1 MKKALFAVLAVCI
14 MLFSNNPEAKA
25 ITISGSLF
33 QSKFV
38 VTAAM
43 GSAEISWY
51 VVMNTDPNYVI
62 TKRDVR
68 APQTALTAEF
78 PISDSTRQYY
88 IHAVS
93 VDKRGSMSA
102 TVHLT
107 IPMPS
112 MKKKN

>member
-25 ITISGSLF
+25 ISITGKLSPPN
-33 QSKFV
+33 FV

-43 GSAEISWY
+43 GPAEISWHF
-51 VVMNTDPNYVI
+51 VINTDPNYVI
-62 TKRDVR
+62 TKRDVH
-68 APQTALTAEF
+68 APEKTLTT
-78 PISDSTRQYY
+78 PIPIPDGTKQYY

-93 VDKRGSMSA
+93 VDGRGSMSA

-107 IPMPS
+107 VP
-112 MKKKN
+112 MKK